1 MQTKTR
7 ETLSWSRLKEYD
19 VVDLHF
25 NSTLNACAFC
35 VLCFCVLSWLRASR
49 LSQSKTDDTL
59 LDNREGPLLGSA
71 PVKARSAFKTYW
83 NGLFLFLFLNKHF
96 KYKPRTLHTVYQS
109 KSQKY
114 KNKREREESRNCLLF
129 ILSALCALLNTTPC
143 HLSLFSLSNHYY
155 FSLWNKISSLHFIS
169 VLLLQ
174 LTHHFADLLSVE
186 GLDWF
191 FAIVPPVSSECPFE
205 DNFSSS

>member
-83 NGLFLFLFLNKHF
+83 NGLFWFLFLNKHF

-143 HLSLFSLSNHYY
+143 HLSLF
-155 FSLWNKISSLHFIS
+155 FSLKSLLFLSMKQDLLTALHFS
-169 VLLLQ
+169 SAASTDAPFCRL
-174 LTHHFADLLSVE
+174 ALSRRIRLIFCYCATCQFWMPIW
-186 GLDWF
+186 G
-191 FAIVPPVSSECPFE
+191 
-205 DNFSSS
+205 